1 VTCLLQYYADA
12 DEAEA
17 WLKEK
22 MPLVCSDDYG
32 RDETG
37 SQVLIC

>member
-1 VTCLLQYYADA
+1 
-12 DEAEA
+12 
-17 WLKEK
+17 

-37 SQVLIC
+37 SQVLICWWSVE